1 MPQLHAQHVQ
11 IWLLVTPP
19 LPVFSRLANA
29 VTTLFFLCILFPL
42 IIKSIP
48 MSLSKPNQES
58 GMHLVFHLCYTIH
71 PTHYCVHISC
81 LSVHLS
87 IHPSIYYLS
96 VHYPLSIHPPIVC
109 LCTDICLSVYPPIIY
124 PSIIYLCICYL
135 SIICVS
141 VYPSI
146 YLLYINLLST
156 YLSIG
161 NHIIMWLYVCMVEY
175 HLFEILAAVIAIL
188 SFRIS
193 LYSL

>member
-48 MSLSKPNQES
+48 RSLSKPNQES

-96 VHYPLSIHPPIVC
+96 VHYPLFIYPSTYC
-109 LCTDICLSVYPPIIY
+109 LSMYWYLFICLSTYYLSVHYLSMHLLSIY
-124 PSIIYLCICYL
+124 HLCICLSIHLSAIYQSIIYLPI
-135 SIICVS
+135 
-141 VYPSI
+141 
-146 YLLYINLLST
+146 
-156 YLSIG
+156 
-161 NHIIMWLYVCMVEY
+161 H
-175 HLFEILAAVIAIL
+175 
-188 SFRIS
+188 R
-193 LYSL
+193 